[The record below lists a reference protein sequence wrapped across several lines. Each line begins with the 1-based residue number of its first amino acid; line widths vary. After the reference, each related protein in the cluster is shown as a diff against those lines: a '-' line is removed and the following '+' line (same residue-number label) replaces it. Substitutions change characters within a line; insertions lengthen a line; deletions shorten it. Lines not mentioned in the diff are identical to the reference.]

1 MLVLSLLWLFIGLF
15 IGSLAWLARCYPP
28 SWQRL
33 RWLRMLVLGAL
44 VALASGWL
52 GVLLT
57 GRFFA
62 TALALWMTVLCVAVL
77 PRSSH
82 RLYERLHFKSHV

>member
-1 MLVLSLLWLFIGLF
+1 VLFLSLLWLLIGLV
-15 IGSLAWLARCYPP
+15 IGSLAWMVRCYPP

-44 VALASGWL
+44 VALAAGWL

-62 TALALWMTVLCVAVL
+62 TALALWVTVLCVVVL
-77 PRSSH
+77 PRGSH
-82 RLYERLHFKSHV
+82 WLHERLHIKSHL